1 MYRVGICDDDKI
13 LCSLLEE
20 QIQELSAEFLV
31 KFEIE
36 VWYCGESLERDLKK
50 GLHWI
55 FFFLI
60 LSCYRKMALK

>member
-20 QIQELSAEFLV
+20 QIQGLSAEFLV

-36 VWYCGESLERDLKK
+36 VSYSGESLESDLKK
-50 GLHWI
+50 GVGLDI
-55 FFFLI
+55 LFLI
-60 LSCYRKMALK
+60 LNYCRKMGLR